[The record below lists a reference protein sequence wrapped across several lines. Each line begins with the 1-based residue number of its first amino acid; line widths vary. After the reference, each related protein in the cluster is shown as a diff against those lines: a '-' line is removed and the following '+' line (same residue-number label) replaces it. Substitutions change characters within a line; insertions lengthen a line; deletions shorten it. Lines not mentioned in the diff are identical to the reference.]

1 MLSSRYFLLVLTGC
15 YRNLENPYRHH
26 LTLKKLKLVVQTAKS
41 MSAER
46 NPNVFVN
53 GPVSFL
59 LLSFQPLTPTFLCL
73 QHHSLPFPFFLD
85 VTISVFRLGKPHD
98 LIS

>member
-1 MLSSRYFLLVLTGC
+1 MSTKQMLSSRYFLLVLTGC
-15 YRNLENPYRHH
+15 YRNLENPDRHH

-53 GPVSFL
+53 GQLAFFFFFFSAFNANISLSATSLATFSFF
-59 LLSFQPLTPTFLCL
+59 S
-73 QHHSLPFPFFLD
+73 
-85 VTISVFRLGKPHD
+85 
-98 LIS
+98 